1 MQSCTIKETIRVCAL
16 SISPSFV
23 CFVTQ
28 LQIWVSLLVINSVGH
43 YFKWVCW
50 LSFESMGGQRIEETL
65 VTEWKTL
72 VTKGKTLV
80 TKVKTLV
87 TIPKPKARPLWPNGR
102 PWWLKGQKNF
112 QKNLP
117 KKILKQNFCQKYFW
131 ENTFAKY
138 ISEKNG
144 DKAPLPPAD
153 IER

>member
-65 VTEWKTL
+65 VTEGKTL
-72 VTKGKTLV
+72 VTKG
-80 TKVKTLV
+80 KTLV

-112 QKNLP
+112 QKNLQ
-117 KKILKQNFCQKYFW
+117 KKFW
-131 ENTFAKY
+131 NKISAKN
-138 ISEKNG
+138 ISEKILLLNIFPKKMG
-144 DKAPLPPAD
+144 TRPPCRPLISSDSEISA
-153 IER
+153 